1 MPEPKLPQSSFEKKP
16 LTIFAMDA
24 PNVDASFGLILNRA
38 PLPAERMRMDVLIKW
53 LRQKAHSNNSRLYAK
68 IFVNRP
74 IEEDAWEKQLGWIL
88 VIQNMGYD
96 VYSKPRA
103 TADSDVDEDIVD
115 YLYQLTEAHE
125 VAEIV
130 LASND
135 GQRFHNILEIL
146 ACNGVKVTI
155 LGFNEFPSILTRN
168 ELFEFVPYSSIPGLM
183 PATGCQTESQAT

>member
-1 MPEPKLPQSSFEKKP
+1 MPEPKVPQPSFKKKP

-24 PNVDASFGLILNRA
+24 PNVDKRLEDLLSRKPTAKD
-38 PLPAERMRMDVLIKW
+38 RMRFKVLMKW
-53 LRQKAHSNNSRLYAK
+53 LQQRAQSNNSRLYAK
-68 IFVNRP
+68 VFVNRP
-74 IEEDAWEKQLGWIL
+74 IEEDAWEKQLSWIL
-88 VIQNMGYD
+88 LIQHLGYN
-96 VYSKPRA
+96 VYSKQRT

-115 YLYQLTEAHE
+115 YLYQLTETHE

-155 LGFNEFPSILTRN
+155 LGYTEFPSILTRN
-168 ELFEFVPYSSIPGLM
+168 ELFEFVPYNSIPGLM
-183 PATGCQTESQAT
+183 PTANYPAES